1 MWKKIESEI
10 QIELLH
16 QGDIIIKYP
25 IIGESVDEIDFTDTK
40 RLNRY
45 EISKLTQRQEKYF
58 EYELSMTTNE
68 IPGQT
73 DKPNVMNINSRE
85 FKEEKKW
92 WLEA

>member
-1 MWKKIESEI
+1 MWKKIKTEI
-10 QIELLH
+10 QIDQLH

-25 IIGESVDEIDFTDTK
+25 INGESVEEIDFDDVK

-58 EYELSMTTNE
+58 EYELSADNL
-68 IPGQT
+68 P
-73 DKPNVMNINSRE
+73 VVNINSRE

-92 WLEA
+92 WLEVV